1 MSWSTEVPVLLP
13 GTAGTFDSTAVKDPS
28 IVFAEGRWHLFYTA
42 RGNGKYSLGYVSG
55 PRLETLQAEP
65 RAQLSGL
72 SAPLYAAPQVFFFRP
87 RKEWFLIYQTSASN
101 YQPMYSTTKT
111 IANPNS
117 WSAPRNLIKKVEGA
131 KWIDFWVICDEKY
144 AYLFYTRDHNKV
156 MARQTPLASFP
167 DGFGEA
173 KTVFQGVHEAVHIY
187 RERGRRRY
195 AMLFE
200 QREPD
205 LSRRYSR
212 AESGNLLGPWRLTD
226 RTFARASHGE
236 LIRENSD
243 ERLQADLDHPRFLVQ
258 ELPAGGNRLNYP
270 ELSWRLKLLQ

>member
-1 MSWSTEVPVLLP
+1 MSWRSEVQVLLP
-13 GTAGTFDSTAVKDPS
+13 GPAGAFDSTAVKDPS

-65 RAQLSGL
+65 RTQLSRL
-72 SAPLYAAPQVFFFRP
+72 SAPVYAAPQVFFFRL
-87 RKEWFLIYQTSASN
+87 RKEWFLIYQISASN

-111 IANPNS
+111 IGDPSS
-117 WSAPRNLIKKVEGA
+117 WSAPRKLVTKVEGA
-131 KWIDFWVICDEKY
+131 KWIDFWVICDEKN
-144 AYLFYTRDHNKV
+144 AYLFYTRDHNEV
-156 MARQTPLASFP
+156 IARQTPLASFP
-167 DGFGEA
+167 EGFGEA

-187 RERGRRRY
+187 RERGQRTY
-195 AMLFE
+195 VMLFE

-212 AESGNLLGPWRLTD
+212 AESGNLPGPWHLTD

-236 LIRENSD
+236 LIREGSD
-243 ERLQADLDHPRFLVQ
+243 ERLQADFNHPRFLIQ
-258 ELPAGGNRLNYP
+258 ELPAGSNLLDYP
-270 ELSWRLKLLQ
+270 ELPWRLKLIQ